1 MPSDSF
7 SSLNPS
13 DSGLLNGPVPPHVN
27 SGAPQRE
34 KAARAD
40 LPDPPA
46 PKPVDYDDPEESL
59 RDVPL
64 PEGFLGRL
72 RRFVNDL

>member
-13 DSGLLNGPVPPHVN
+13 DSGLLNGPIPPHVG
-27 SGAPQRE
+27 GAPRSKENQ
-34 KAARAD
+34 RAD
-40 LPDPPA
+40 MPAPPP
-46 PKPVDYDDPEESL
+46 PKPVDYEDPEESL

-64 PEGFLGRL
+64 PQGLMARL
-72 RRFVNDL
+72 RRFVDGL